1 MKHIAIAAVLLA
13 GFAAGCAETPES
25 VPESAPAVVVPP
37 TVQAE
42 DKGSVVQA
50 SNAFAFNL
58 YANLRGQKGNL
69 FFSPESISTGLSMA
83 WCGARGETAG
93 QMASVLGYR
102 ADRPITPEW
111 IAKAC
116 GGHLAELFSNPK
128 GYELLAANSLWG
140 QKGYPFVPD
149 YLALLKANYG
159 AGLEEADFRGD
170 TEGARKTINVWVEK
184 ETRDK
189 IKDLIPPG
197 LLTGETRLVLTNAI
211 YFKGTWAIPFKKDA
225 TADGDFFVAAG
236 EKVQAPL
243 MNQTGYFGYYDAG
256 QWKALEM
263 PYKGNELAMVILLPA
278 QVDGLP
284 QMEKDLAAG
293 KVLGDLAANLKTRQV
308 RVTVPRFKT
317 TASILLGKT
326 LAAMGMPL
334 AFDPSK
340 ADFSGMNGGN
350 ESLCIAEVV
359 HKAFVE
365 VNEEGTE
372 AAAATAIVMRAGEGM
387 RMDEPPIFR
396 ADHPFVFLIRDKKSG
411 CILFMGRLAN
421 PKE

>member
-1 MKHIAIAAVLLA
+1 MSHVSGSLALAALAVLSVSASLP
-13 GFAAGCAETPES
+13 AA
-25 VPESAPAVVVPP
+25 PP
-37 TVQAE
+37 P
-42 DKGSVVQA
+42 GGPPS
-50 SNAFAFNL
+50 SNVTIVSEAANRFAFNL
-58 YANLRGQKGNL
+58 YGQLKGGEGNL
-69 FFSPESISTGLSMA
+69 FFSPQSIQMA
-83 WCGARGETAG
+83 LAMAYCGARGETG
-93 QMASVLGYR
+93 RQMVSVMGFQE
-102 ADRPITPEW
+102 DRPIGPEW
-111 IAKAC
+111 MAAAC
-116 GGHLAELFSNPK
+116 GEFLAALRGDGKPRA
-128 GYELLAANSLWG
+128 YELSAANALWG
-140 QKGYPFVPD
+140 QKGYGFLPD
-149 YLALLKANYG
+149 YLALLDRSFG
-159 AGLEEADFRGD
+159 AGLKEVDFAAD
-170 TEGARKTINVWVEK
+170 TEGSRRTINAWVEK
-184 ETRDK
+184 ETRDR

-197 LLTGETRLVLTNAI
+197 LLQTLTRMVLVNAI

-236 EKVQAPL
+236 QKVQAPL
-243 MNQTGYFGYYDAG
+243 MNRTGYFGYYDGG

-293 KVLGDLAANLKTRQV
+293 KVLGDLAANLKMRRI

-334 AFDPSK
+334 AFDPRK
-340 ADFSGMNGGN
+340 ADFSGMNGGK
-350 ESLCIAEVV
+350 EALWIAEVV
-359 HKAFVE
+359 HKAFVD

-387 RMDEPPIFR
+387 RMDEPLVFR

-421 PKE
+421 PKA

>member
-1 MKHIAIAAVLLA
+1 MSHVSGSLALAALAVLSVSASLP
-13 GFAAGCAETPES
+13 AA
-25 VPESAPAVVVPP
+25 PP
-37 TVQAE
+37 P
-42 DKGSVVQA
+42 GGPPS
-50 SNAFAFNL
+50 SNVTIVSEAANRFAFNL
-58 YANLRGQKGNL
+58 YGQLKGGEGNL
-69 FFSPESISTGLSMA
+69 FFSPQSIQMA
-83 WCGARGETAG
+83 LAMAYCGARGETG
-93 QMASVLGYR
+93 RQMVSVMGFQE
-102 ADRPITPEW
+102 DRPIGPEW
-111 IAKAC
+111 MAAAC
-116 GGHLAELFSNPK
+116 GEFLAALRGDGKPRA
-128 GYELLAANSLWG
+128 YELSAANALWG
-140 QKGYPFVPD
+140 QKGYGFLPD
-149 YLALLKANYG
+149 YLALLDRSFG
-159 AGLEEADFRGD
+159 AGLKEVDFAAD
-170 TEGARKTINVWVEK
+170 TEGSRRTINAWVEK
-184 ETRDK
+184 ETRDR

-197 LLTGETRLVLTNAI
+197 LLQTLTRMVLVNAI

-236 EKVQAPL
+236 QKVQAPL
-243 MNQTGYFGYYDAG
+243 MNRTGYFGYYDGG

-293 KVLGDLAANLKTRQV
+293 KVLGDLAANLKMRRI

-340 ADFSGMNGGN
+340 ADFSGMNGGK
-350 ESLCIAEVV
+350 ESLCISEVV
-359 HKAFVE
+359 HKAFVG

-372 AAAATAIVMRAGEGM
+372 AAAATAVVMTALEGM
-387 RMDEPPIFR
+387 RMDEPPVFR
-396 ADHPFVFLIRDKKSG
+396 ADHPFIFLIRDKASG
-411 CILFMGRLAN
+411 CILFLGRVVN

>member
-1 MKHIAIAAVLLA
+1 MSHVFGSLALAALAVLSVSA
-13 GFAAGCAETPES
+13 STPAAPPPGG
-25 VPESAPAVVVPP
+25 AP
-37 TVQAE
+37 
-42 DKGSVVQA
+42 S
-50 SNAFAFNL
+50 SNVTIVSEAANRFAFNL
-58 YANLRGQKGNL
+58 YGQLKGEAGNL
-69 FFSPESISTGLSMA
+69 FFSPQSIQTALAMA
-83 WCGARGETAG
+83 YCGARGETG
-93 QMASVLGYR
+93 RQMVSVMGFQE
-102 ADRPITPEW
+102 DRPIRPEW
-111 IAKAC
+111 MAAAC
-116 GGHLAELFSNPK
+116 GEFLAALRGDGKPRA
-128 GYELLAANSLWG
+128 YELSAANALWG
-140 QKGYPFVPD
+140 QKGYDFLPY
-149 YLALLKANYG
+149 YLALLDRSFG
-159 AGLEEADFRGD
+159 AGLKEVDFARD
-170 TEGARKTINVWVEK
+170 TEGARKTINAWVEK
-184 ETRDK
+184 ETRDR

-197 LLTGETRLVLTNAI
+197 LLQPLTRLVLVNAI

-236 EKVQAPL
+236 QKVQAPL
-243 MNQTGYFGYYDAG
+243 MNQTGHFGYYDGG

-317 TASILLGKT
+317 TASILLRKT

-334 AFDPSK
+334 AFQAGK
-340 ADFSGMNGGN
+340 ADFSGMNGGK
-350 ESLCIAEVV
+350 ESLWIAEVV
-359 HKAFVE
+359 HKAFVD

-372 AAAATAIVMRAGEGM
+372 AAAATAIVMMAGEGM
-387 RMDEPPIFR
+387 SMDEPPVFR
-396 ADHPFVFLIRDKKSG
+396 ADHPFLFLIRDKKSG